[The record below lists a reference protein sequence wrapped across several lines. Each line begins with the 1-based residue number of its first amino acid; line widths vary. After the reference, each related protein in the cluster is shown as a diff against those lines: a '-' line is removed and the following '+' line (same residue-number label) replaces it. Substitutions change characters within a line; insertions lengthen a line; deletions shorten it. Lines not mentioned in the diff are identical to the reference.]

1 MKRLLIALVMLLSTT
16 MGLHAQTPENR
27 SRVDLLMGVDFNY
40 RDLFYNDKLFEL
52 LVNLTPAVKWQ
63 FGDHWQVAA
72 QGLIPVINDYG
83 DHYKKVRVN
92 MAVLSKEIHFG
103 SQHLKLSG
111 GIFSHERYGLDLK
124 WMMPVTSW
132 LAFEGQVGFTG
143 YCTMAVDWE
152 TSNLDRI
159 TGLLGTHFYLNPWN
173 TEFRLRGGR
182 FLYED
187 YGAIAEAFRHFDHC
201 SIGIFG
207 QWNEEER
214 FNGGFKIVMM
224 IPPYSRKVRTVN
236 FRPASNFCLSHN
248 YKAYFYQLKMYETDP
263 EENEREGNF
272 DRKAVQWGANTMAP
286 DFREH

>member
-1 MKRLLIALVMLLSTT
+1 MKRLLLALVLLLSATS
-16 MGLHAQTPENR
+16 GLHAQTQNGG

-40 RDLFYNDKLFEL
+40 RDIFYNNKLFEL
-52 LVNLTPAVKWQ
+52 LVNLTPAAKWQ

-83 DHYKKVRVN
+83 EHYKKVRLN
-92 MAVLSKEIHFG
+92 MAVLSKEMHLG
-103 SQHLKLSG
+103 NQHLKLSG
-111 GIFSHERYGLDLK
+111 GIFSHERYGFDLK

-132 LAFEGQVGFTG
+132 LAFDAQAGFTG

-152 TSNLDRI
+152 TSNLNRF
-159 TGLLGTHFYLNPWN
+159 TGWLGTRAYLHPWN

-187 YGAIAEAFRHFDHC
+187 YGGIAEAFRHFDHC

-207 QWNEEER
+207 QWNERER

-236 FRPASNFCLSHN
+236 IRPASNFRLSYN
-248 YKAYFYQLKMYETDP
+248 NNAYFYQLKMYDTDP
-263 EENEREGNF
+263 EENEREGYF